1 MGDNIIFIATVVGGI
16 GTLVGVL
23 YRMYR
28 LARSIEEKYEEMNE
42 LIKENTIHILKIAVL
57 NEDLPIT
64 DRINAGER
72 YMALGGNWF
81 VKEKYLKLL
90 DEYEKMNERSK

>member
-1 MGDNIIFIATVVGGI
+1 MGDNIMFIATILGGI
-16 GTLVGVL
+16 GTIIGIL
-23 YRMYR
+23 YKMYKFVR
-28 LARSIEEKYEEMNE
+28 NIEEKYEEMNE

-72 YMALGGNWF
+72 YMALSGNGF
-81 VKEKYLKLL
+81 VKKKYLKLL
-90 DEYEKMNERSK
+90 DEYEKMNERK

>member
-1 MGDNIIFIATVVGGI
+1 MGDNIMFIATILGGI
-16 GTLVGVL
+16 RTIIGIL
-23 YRMYR
+23 YKMYKFVR
-28 LARSIEEKYEEMNE
+28 NIEEKYEEMNE

-72 YMALGGNWF
+72 YMALGGNGF
-81 VKEKYLKLL
+81 VKKKYLKLL
-90 DEYEKMNERSK
+90 DEYEKMNERGK

>member
-1 MGDNIIFIATVVGGI
+1 MIDIKFIATI
-16 GTLVGVL
+16 LGVL
-23 YRMYR
+23 GTVIGILFKTYKF
-28 LARSIEEKYEEMNE
+28 ARSIEEKYEEMNE

-57 NEDLPIT
+57 NENLPIT

-72 YMALGGNWF
+72 YMALGGNGF
-81 VKEKYLKLL
+81 VKKKYLKLL

>member
-1 MGDNIIFIATVVGGI
+1 MGDNIIFIATVVGAL
-16 GTLVGVL
+16 GTLIGIL
-23 YRMYR
+23 INMYK
-28 LARSIEEKYEEMNE
+28 LARNIEKKYEEMNE

-72 YMALGGNWF
+72 YMALGGNGF
-81 VKEKYLKLL
+81 VKKKYLKLL

>member
-1 MGDNIIFIATVVGGI
+1 
-16 GTLVGVL
+16 
-23 YRMYR
+23 MYK
-28 LARSIEEKYEEMNE
+28 LARNIEEKYEEMNE

-72 YMALGGNWF
+72 YMSLGGNGF
-81 VKEKYLKLL
+81 VKKKYLKLL
-90 DEYEKMNERSK
+90 DEYEKMNERGK

>member
-16 GTLVGVL
+16 GTFVGVL
-23 YRMYR
+23 YKMYKF
-28 LARSIEEKYEEMNE
+28 ARSIEEKYEEMNE

-64 DRINAGER
+64 DRITAGER
-72 YMALGGNWF
+72 YMVLGGNGF
-81 VKEKYLKLL
+81 VKKKYLKLL
-90 DEYEKMNERSK
+90 DEYEKMNERGK

>member
-1 MGDNIIFIATVVGGI
+1 MGNNIIFIATVVGGI

-23 YRMYR
+23 YKMYR
-28 LARSIEEKYEEMNE
+28 FARSIEEKYEEMNE

-72 YMALGGNWF
+72 YMALGGNGS
-81 VKEKYLKLL
+81 VKKKYLKLL

>member
-1 MGDNIIFIATVVGGI
+1 MGDNIMFIATILGGI
-16 GTLVGVL
+16 GTIIGIL
-23 YRMYR
+23 YKMYKFVR
-28 LARSIEEKYEEMNE
+28 NIEEKYEEMNE

-72 YMALGGNWF
+72 YMTLGGNGF
-81 VKEKYLKLL
+81 VKKKYLQLL

>member
-1 MGDNIIFIATVVGGI
+1 MVDIKFIATI
-16 GTLVGVL
+16 LGVL
-23 YRMYR
+23 GTVIGILFKTYK

-57 NEDLPIT
+57 NENLPIT

-72 YMALGGNWF
+72 YMALGGNGF
-81 VKEKYLKLL
+81 VKKKYLKLL

>member
-1 MGDNIIFIATVVGGI
+1 MGDNIMFIATILGGI
-16 GTLVGVL
+16 GTIIGIL
-23 YRMYR
+23 YKMYKFVR
-28 LARSIEEKYEEMNE
+28 NIEEKYEEMNE

-72 YMALGGNWF
+72 YMSLGGNGF
-81 VKEKYLKLL
+81 VKKKYLKLL
-90 DEYEKMNERSK
+90 DEYEKMNERGK